1 MPFRIALLFLILATA
16 PLLRATTVV
25 APTFAELV
33 SEADTIF
40 RGRVTS
46 VQARRVASTDD
57 AGPLIKTF
65 VTLTVERML
74 KGTAPQ
80 EVTLEFLGGTV
91 GADSLVVT
99 GMPKFSPG
107 TREIVFVQRNGVQFC
122 PLVAMR
128 HGRYRILRDEV
139 AAREIMVRDNGLP
152 LTDPAEVL
160 LPLDDLPAPVRAA
173 NASSAAARA
182 LSPAEFE
189 AAITAETGRTS
200 LRATPD

>member
-1 MPFRIALLFLILATA
+1 MPFRIALLFLVLATA
-16 PLLRATTVV
+16 PVLQATTVV

-40 RGRVTS
+40 RGRVTA
-46 VQARRVASTDD
+46 VQARRVAGTDD
-57 AGPLIKTF
+57 GGPLIKTF
-65 VTLTVERML
+65 VTFTVERLL
-74 KGTAPQ
+74 KGAAPQ

-99 GMPKFSPG
+99 GMPKFAPG
-107 TREIVFVQRNGVQFC
+107 AREIVFVQRNGAQFC

-128 HGRYRILRDEV
+128 HGRYRILRDET
-139 AAREIMVRDNGLP
+139 AAREIMARDNGLP
-152 LTDPAEVL
+152 LTDPAEVQ
-160 LPLDDLPAPVRAA
+160 LPLDGLPAPVRAA
-173 NASSAAARA
+173 TATSAAARA

>member
-1 MPFRIALLFLILATA
+1 MPFRLLLLLLLVPA

-33 SEADTIF
+33 SEADAIF
-40 RGRVTS
+40 RGRVTA
-46 VQARRVASTDD
+46 VQARRVAGNDD
-57 AGPLIKTF
+57 SGPLIKTF
-65 VTLTVERML
+65 VTFAVERVL

-91 GADSLVVT
+91 GGDSLVVT

-107 TREIVFVQRNGVQFC
+107 AREIVFVQRNGVQFC

-128 HGRYRILRDEV
+128 HGRYRILRDQA
-139 AAREIMVRDNGLP
+139 AAREIMARDNGVP

-160 LPLDDLPAPVRAA
+160 LPLDGVPAPVRAA
-173 NASSAAARA
+173 NANSAVARG

-189 AAITAETGRTS
+189 AAITAEAGRS
-200 LRATPD
+200 GARATPD

>member
-1 MPFRIALLFLILATA
+1 VPFRLALLLLVLATGS
-16 PLLRATTVV
+16 LLRATTVV

-40 RGRVTS
+40 RGKVTA
-46 VQARRVASTDD
+46 VQARRVAATD
-57 AGPLIKTF
+57 AGGPLIKTF
-65 VTLTVERML
+65 VTFIVERVL

-107 TREIVFVQRNGVQFC
+107 AREIVFVQRNGVQFC

-128 HGRYRILRDEV
+128 HGRYRILRDEA
-139 AAREIMVRDNGLP
+139 AAREVMARDNGLP

-160 LPLDDLPAPVRAA
+160 LPLDGLPVPVRAA

-182 LSPAEFE
+182 LGPAEFE
-189 AAITAETGRTS
+189 AAITAEAGRTS
-200 LRATPD
+200 LRTTPD